1 MQVKRLHPNAK
12 LPAYGTDLSA
22 GADLSACLDEPVTI
36 QPGQTAFLPTGLA
49 IAVPRGYAGLV
60 FARSGLGCKR
70 GLAPANKVGV
80 IDADYRGQVHVA
92 LLNHSGEPQ
101 TIYPGDRIAQ
111 LLIIPVLTPEMEEVA
126 ELDETARG
134 EGGFGSTG
142 RN

>member
-1 MQVKRLHPNAK
+1 M
-12 LPAYGTDLSA
+12 
-22 GADLSACLDEPVTI
+22 
-36 QPGQTAFLPTGLA
+36 PTGLA